1 MNINIPGIDT
11 ENAIKNS
18 GSEQLLQSLLGD
30 VCNLIDEKSALAETY
45 LREQDIANYTIL
57 VHALKTTCRMIGATD
72 LGESFF
78 TLEKLGKEQQIA
90 QIEQLSPSVFAS
102 LRSLKPYL
110 EPFAAKS
117 DTGSAAFDC
126 QTVSELLHQLLEAI
140 DDFDLGEAEE
150 TVGKLRSFTYE
161 PALADR
167 MESLDRLVANLDY
180 EEAKALCEQ
189 ILDCL

>member
-11 ENAIKNS
+11 EKAIKNS

-30 VCNLIDEKSALAETY
+30 VYNLIDEKSALAETY

-117 DTGSAAFDC
+117 DTGSAAFDR